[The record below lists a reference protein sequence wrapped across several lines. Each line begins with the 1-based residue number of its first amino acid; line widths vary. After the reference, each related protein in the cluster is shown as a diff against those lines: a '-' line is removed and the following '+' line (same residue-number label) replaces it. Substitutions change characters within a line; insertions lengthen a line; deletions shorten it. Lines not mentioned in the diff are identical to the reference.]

1 MSPSAVQITFMSAAA
16 VQVNPGF
23 VAFLAIAFIFSVGYP
38 IILAII
44 ARRRLKVGW
53 RYFGF
58 GALIFFV
65 FQMITRV
72 PAVIILQNVLAHQLQ
87 ASAPFRISWLVILA
101 ITAGLF
107 EEVGR
112 YVGYRFLM
120 RREEKTWNKAV
131 MYGIG
136 HGGLESMLLV
146 GGQQLLTLINILTLM
161 YILNANPA
169 ALPAAQHAQVVRQFA
184 ALNAQPVWSPLLAA
198 WERLWTLPVHIAL
211 SVMVLQVFRRNNLV
225 LLSRRPTLLPQLAP
239 LRASAMNGWLWLA
252 ILAHAIVDFTA
263 VIVLQILGASFG
275 VSLLVEGIIAIF
287 GLIALWIIWRLRDRG
302 DSGQAI
308 GSPAGPPA
316 STAVVENPP
325 VA

>member
-1 MSPSAVQITFMSAAA
+1 MSPSAVQITFMPAAA

-38 IILAII
+38 IVLAII

-65 FQMITRV
+65 FQIITRV
-72 PAVIILQNVLAHQLQ
+72 PAVVILQNVLARQLQ
-87 ASAPFRISWLVILA
+87 ASATFRISWLVILA

-184 ALNAQPVWSPLLAA
+184 ALNAQPIWSPLLGA

-211 SVMVLQVFRRNNLV
+211 SVIVLQVFRRNNL
-225 LLSRRPTLLPQLAP
+225 
-239 LRASAMNGWLWLA
+239 NWLWLA

-263 VIVLQILGASFG
+263 VIVVQILGASLG

-302 DSGQAI
+302 DNGQIA
-308 GSPAGPPA
+308 GSPAEPPA
-316 STAVVENPP
+316 STAVIKNPP

>member
-1 MSPSAVQITFMSAAA
+1 MLSLAVLSLAA

-23 VAFLAIAFIFSVGYP
+23 IAFLAVAFIFCVGYP
-38 IILAII
+38 IVLAII

-65 FQMITRV
+65 FQVITRV
-72 PAVIILQNVLAHQLQ
+72 PAVIILQNVFARQLQ
-87 ASAPFRISWLVILA
+87 ASTTLLITWLAILA

-136 HGGLESMLLV
+136 HGGLESMLLI
-146 GGQQLLTLINILTLM
+146 GGSQLLTLINILALM
-161 YILNANPA
+161 SILNANPA
-169 ALPAAQHAQVVRQFA
+169 ALPAAQHAQILRQFA
-184 ALNAQPVWSPLLAA
+184 VLNTQPIWSPLLGA

-211 SVMVLQVFRRNNLV
+211 SVMVLQVFRRNNL
-225 LLSRRPTLLPQLAP
+225 
-239 LRASAMNGWLWLA
+239 GWLWLA

-263 VIVLQILGASFG
+263 VIVVQVLGASLG
-275 VSLLVEGIIAIF
+275 VSLLVEGIVAIF
-287 GLIALWIIWRLRDRG
+287 GLVAIWIIWRLRDH
-302 DSGQAI
+302 DNSSHAAE
-308 GSPAGPPA
+308 SPTEPPV
-316 STAVVENPP
+316 STAAVENPP
-325 VA
+325 LA

>member
-1 MSPSAVQITFMSAAA
+1 MSPLAVQITFMSASAI
-16 VQVNPGF
+16 QVNPGF
-23 VAFLAIAFIFSVGYP
+23 VASLAVAFIFSVGYP

-44 ARRRLKVGW
+44 AHRRLKVGW

-72 PAVIILQNVLAHQLQ
+72 PAVVILQNVFARQLQ
-87 ASAPFRISWLVILA
+87 ASATFRISWLVILA
-101 ITAGLF
+101 LTAGLF

-184 ALNAQPVWSPLLAA
+184 ALNAQPVWSPLLGA

-211 SVMVLQVFRRNNLV
+211 SVIVLQVFRRNNL
-225 LLSRRPTLLPQLAP
+225 
-239 LRASAMNGWLWLA
+239 NWLWLA

-263 VIVLQILGASFG
+263 VIVVQILGASLG

-302 DSGQAI
+302 DNGQIA
-308 GSPAGPPA
+308 GSPAEPPA
-316 STAVVENPP
+316 STAVAENPP